1 MFHGDCF
8 LPTLAQFLQPKLRYI
23 GDSHLHASLDAI
35 RELNMMNI
43 MSLKRARDHDS
54 PKMNQ
59 STPSFRVGDMVLIRN
74 HSRDSPF
81 DTKYIPSYRIIKIIN
96 ERAVDVQDMIGNIR
110 WVNIKDIHPM
120 FPSEY
125 ILSHLPGNQAF
136 GRVKKYINHPDII
149 PLWEPK
155 DNTQNDLS
163 TDTPPPGKMLK

>member
-1 MFHGDCF
+1 
-8 LPTLAQFLQPKLRYI
+8 
-23 GDSHLHASLDAI
+23 
-35 RELNMMNI
+35 MMNI
-43 MSLKRARDHDS
+43 MSLKRARDQDS

-59 STPSFRVGDMVLIRN
+59 STPSFRVGDMLLIRN

-81 DTKYIPSYRIIKIIN
+81 DMKYIPSYRIIKIIN
-96 ERAVDVQDMIGNIR
+96 EPVIDVQDMIDNIR

-125 ILSHLPGNQAF
+125 VLSHLPDNQAF

-149 PLWEPK
+149 PVWEPK
-155 DNTQNDLS
+155 DNTS